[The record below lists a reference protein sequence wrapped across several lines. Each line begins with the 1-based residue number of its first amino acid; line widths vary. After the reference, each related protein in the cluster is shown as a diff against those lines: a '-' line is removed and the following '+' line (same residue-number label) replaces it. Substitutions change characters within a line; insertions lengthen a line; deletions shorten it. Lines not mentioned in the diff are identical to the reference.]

1 MQARSGGGNGPPL
14 PGVNGLVAL
23 SVGRTV
29 RAGYVRREGNV
40 PQVFNQAHEVRNG
53 GKSDSAF
60 AKTAA
65 RYHLG
70 L

>member
-1 MQARSGGGNGPPL
+1 MQAGSGGGNGSSL
-14 PGVNGLVAL
+14 TGVNGLVAL
-23 SVGRTV
+23 SVSRAV
-29 RAGYVRREGNV
+29 RAAYIRREGNV
-40 PQVFNQAHEVRNG
+40 PQVFNQAHEVGNG
-53 GKSDSAF
+53 SKSDSPF